1 MIGGTVK
8 NLGKTGSSKKFVGIF
23 DGTFHKNII
32 EYLYKSIGYIRFS
45 RPASTTN
52 FPTLPSGP
60 MRLHGCPPCRDSA
73 ARPSLDGRIAG
84 EAVQKRQTGTA
95 DTARIGF
102 VSTGRIR
109 HRTRLLFVFMRYRP
123 CKPFRH

>member
-32 EYLYKSIGYIRFS
+32 QYLYKSIGYIRFS

-95 DTARIGF
+95 ADTGPASASSLRAEYVI
-102 VSTGRIR
+102 VRVCCLYS
-109 HRTRLLFVFMRYRP
+109 
-123 CKPFRH
+123 